1 MSQTTQ
7 VNTPTSWVDRLAAHE
22 AERIYEMMPSMFGER
37 GQAIVRLKA
46 GIVDLLNSEI
56 ARRAA

>member
-1 MSQTTQ
+1 MSQTKELSA
-7 VNTPTSWVDRLAAHE
+7 PAAWVDRLAAHE

-46 GIVDLLNSEI
+46 GIVDVLNSEI